1 MRRRQIAAELARVD
15 PGGLRAWLKYAVA
28 VERALGVEMSRRYSA
43 LVLTASRRDTRLG
56 RDLTTSLPDHLARVR
71 TERRGEYLEL
81 MTMVVEERPGAAHLT
96 ARTLPELLEK
106 LSGDELQRF
115 LRSGL
120 ELHDSA
126 GAGDASVGERRAAHF
141 LRQESR
147 QGREAMEAL
156 TAGVHLKEVRRVMTH
171 YARAHCGEDV
181 QIRPA
186 VQGPTDGRAGA
197 YSDGRHVYLPERVD
211 HYGDERDFLVYRVIT
226 ARTVGHLEFGTYDL
240 ELDSVDGDWV
250 EARPGELDIER
261 MLRSFPNRS
270 LARDLFQLTEDARI
284 ESRVRDEY
292 PGVAR
297 DIDVLKPDELA
308 RRAPLSEL
316 APVEQLV
323 EALGR
328 RARGLAVPPAEL
340 APAVLTAAD
349 QAWALLQQATGEAA
363 TVEDVVRQVSGAYG
377 LAWALMRSNE
387 PTDGPPQSSGGGKNP
402 FGGGGDSK
410 DEPGEPDRAQGGGG
424 DWRGE
429 GDEGEYKP
437 REDDGMSGGIRPE
450 AMTPEDRAEEGQAR
464 DAMEAMR
471 QEGLEASLA
480 ELRRALR
487 GREGPR
493 SDERSYEEMVAFLER
508 NQAPKG
514 GIVEDSDEDEEGDT
528 LLRRG
533 GMDNRSGR
541 PVDLDADPN
550 APTFIYKE
558 WDSSIED
565 YKPSWVRLKEHKL
578 KVGDGAFVDRVRE
591 EHGVAIRQ
599 LRRRFE
605 ALRPSAYARVRGLS
619 DGDDLD
625 LDRVVAA
632 RVALKAGGS
641 PSTRLYTKHLRE
653 RRDVAVAFLLDLS
666 SSTNEVAGES
676 GKRIIE
682 VEKEALT
689 IIAEAIDV
697 IGDAFAVYGFSGY
710 GREHV
715 AFYTAKDF
723 QDPYDDRARSR
734 IGRMNWKMEN
744 RDGAA
749 IRHATRKVAGQ
760 RARSKLLI
768 LLSDGRPLDCGCDH
782 YFDQY
787 AQDDTRMALR
797 EARVAGVHPFCI
809 TVDPRGSRYLESIYG
824 EVGYTV
830 IERAESLPDQ
840 LPRIYRRLTR

>member
-1 MRRRQIAAELARVD
+1 MRRRQIAADLARVD

-43 LVLTASRRDTRLG
+43 LVLAASRRDTRLG
-56 RDLTTSLPDHLARVR
+56 RELTTSLPDHLARVR
-71 TERRGEYLEL
+71 AERRGEYLAL
-81 MTMVVEERPGAAHLT
+81 MTMVVDERPGAAQLT
-96 ARTLPELLEK
+96 ARTLPELIEK
-106 LSGDELQRF
+106 LSGEQLREF

-120 ELHDSA
+120 ELHNPATA
-126 GAGDASVGERRAAHF
+126 GGGGGERRAAHF

-147 QGREAMEAL
+147 QGREAMESL
-156 TAGVHLKEVRRVMTH
+156 TTGVHLKEVRRVMTH

-186 VQGPTDGRAGA
+186 SPSPTGGRAGA

-211 HYGDERDFLVYRVIT
+211 RYGDERDFMVYRVIT
-226 ARTVGHLEFGTYDL
+226 ARTAGHLEFGTYDL
-240 ELDSVDGDWV
+240 DLEQVEGDWV

-270 LARDLFQLTEDARI
+270 LARDLFQLTEDARV
-284 ESRVRDEY
+284 EAHVRDEY
-292 PGVAR
+292 PGIAR
-297 DIDVLKPDELA
+297 DMDVLKVDELSQ
-308 RRAPLSEL
+308 RSPLQEL
-316 APVEQLV
+316 APVEQLI

-328 RARGLAVPPAEL
+328 RARGLPVPPAEL
-340 APAVLTAAD
+340 APAVLSAAD
-349 QAWALLQQATGEAA
+349 KAWERLSTAILPGA
-363 TVEDVVRQVSGAYG
+363 TVGDVALQVGGAYG
-377 LAWALMRSNE
+377 YAWALMRSNE
-387 PTDGPPQSSGGGKNP
+387 PTDGPPEPSGGGKNP
-402 FGGGGDSK
+402 FQGGGDSG
-410 DEPGEPDRAQGGGG
+410 DEPGEPERPKGGGG

-429 GDEGEYKP
+429 SDEGNYQP

-450 AMTPEDRAEEGQAR
+450 AMTAEDRESETQAR
-464 DAMEAMR
+464 DALEAMR
-471 QEGLEASLA
+471 EEGLEASLA

-487 GREGPR
+487 GREVSRG
-493 SDERSYEEMVAFLER
+493 DERSYEEMVAFLER
-508 NQAPKG
+508 HEAPSG
-514 GIVEDSDEDEEGDT
+514 GIVEESDEEEGEA

-550 APTFIYKE
+550 AATFIYKE
-558 WDSSIED
+558 WDGSIED

-578 KVGDGAFVDRVRE
+578 KAGDRAFVDRVRE
-591 EHGVAIRQ
+591 EHGLAIRQ

-605 ALRPSAYARVRGLS
+605 ALRPSAYARARGLP

-625 LDRVVAA
+625 LDRVIAA
-632 RVALKAGGS
+632 RVARRAGGS

-697 IGDAFAVYGFSGY
+697 IGDAFAIYGFSGY
-710 GREHV
+710 GRDHV

-723 QDPYDDRARSR
+723 SDPYDDRARSR

-749 IRHATRKVAGQ
+749 IRHATRKVVAQ
-760 RARSKLLI
+760 RSRSKLLI

-797 EARVAGVHPFCI
+797 EARAAGVHPFCI